1 MKAITLWQPWATLIA
16 DGIKTLETRTWE
28 PPADLIGQRI
38 AIHAA
43 KRPMTSEHLT
53 ATVVRELL
61 QLGFGQPS
69 DLPYGAVVC
78 TVVIRWVFPTDG
90 DDRDLYGDYSEGRFV
105 WQLAD
110 LEKLDPPVPAKGHQ
124 RFWEWER

>member
-1 MKAITLWQPWATLIA
+1 MKAITLWQPWASLITE
-16 DGIKTLETRTWE
+16 GMKTRETRSWQ
-28 PPADLIGQRI
+28 PPASLVGQRI

-43 KRPMTSEHLT
+43 KRPMTNEHLT

-78 TVVIRWVFPTDG
+78 TAVLVRVFPTEGIELDP
-90 DDRDLYGDYSEGRFV
+90 YGDYSRGRFAWEFV
-105 WQLAD
+105 G